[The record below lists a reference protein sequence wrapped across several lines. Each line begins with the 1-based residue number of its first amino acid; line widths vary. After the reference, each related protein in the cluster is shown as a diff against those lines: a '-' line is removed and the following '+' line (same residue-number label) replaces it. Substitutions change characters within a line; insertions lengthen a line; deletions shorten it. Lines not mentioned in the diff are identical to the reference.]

1 MVRSK
6 QIVVVMT
13 ASAVLQAGST
23 TASRALISTYNRA
36 SAKLAEEAFVISSG
50 LRFVRFSDDPGTIT
64 LAKRYQSDASGAKAN
79 LQNSNQGSSLVQVA
93 DQGLTSINDLL
104 SNAKTLVTDA
114 QTGLYNDRQLAEIN
128 VTLADYLNQINTI
141 VTNTT
146 FNDLTL
152 LDGSVNSTFAVSKY
166 GAGTS
171 TITLTISA
179 ANTTRLFPGGAL
191 NVRTPAAAATS
202 LTAVTNAQ
210 GLLQQTIADVGAY
223 GKRFD
228 EAANVAAST
237 LGGLN
242 GAADGLLNADIPT
255 VTNQQKI
262 DEIRH
267 NAAAA
272 LIAQGGRLSTS
283 LLKLV

>member
-1 MVRSK
+1 MRSK

-23 TASRALISTYNRA
+23 TASRALVSTYNRA

-210 GLLQQTIADVGAY
+210 SLLQQTIADVGAY
-223 GKRFD
+223 GERFD